1 MKNIKKIGA
10 DVGNDTLKIY
20 LEEKNFEG
28 KDKLEVMNVVSP
40 GYNRRIMGAEKGHLS
55 NLLDVNI
62 AVDGEDLGRYFVGGL
77 AFKENRNDL
86 LEKNKR
92 DIKAKNIDTIILLI
106 TGLAYSLYDPK
117 EPVKTENIALG
128 TLLPTNEY
136 WNEDSDE
143 DLVSIFRDNFKK
155 SYTVKFNSPVF
166 NAAEISI
173 NFVDNDIQPES
184 VAGHLASIY
193 ESDGSLKKGSENC
206 EDEIYLG
213 IFIGSIT
220 TEVSVYA
227 NGEFDSRGF
236 IGIDLG
242 TSDPLDKIL
251 DDLGI
256 DMTRHQLDHII
267 RTKKQLIINKNG
279 QTEDYTE
286 KLNKAKEKRFNIFT
300 RLLVNRINKELSKQG
315 INTSLINRVNMG
327 GGGAITTI
335 DSFKKEFAVGNVV
348 LVPDARFANALGA
361 LLSIKGK
368 QHEEEAAADEVL
380 S

>member
-1 MKNIKKIGA
+1 MKNVKIIGA
-10 DVGNDTLKIY
+10 DTGNDTLKIY
-20 LEEKNFEG
+20 LDEKNFEG

-40 GYNRRIMGAEKGHLS
+40 GYNRRIMGTEKGHLS
-55 NLLDVNI
+55 NLLDVNVI
-62 AVDGEDLGRYFVGGL
+62 AGGEDLGRYFVGGL

-92 DIKAKNIDTIILLI
+92 DIKATNIDTIILLI
-106 TGLAYSLYDPK
+106 TGLAYSMYDPN

-136 WNEDSDE
+136 WKEEE
-143 DLVSIFRDNFKK
+143 DLVSKFGDNFKK
-155 SYTVKFNSPVF
+155 SYTVKFNSPAF
-166 NAAEISI
+166 NKAEISI
-173 NFVDNDIQPES
+173 NFIDDDIQPES
-184 VAGHLASIY
+184 AAGHIASIY
-193 ESDGSLKKGSENC
+193 NRDGSKKAGSENC
-206 EDEIYLG
+206 ENEVYLG

-220 TEVSVYA
+220 TEVSIYE
-227 NGEFDSRGF
+227 NGEFNPRGF

-242 TSDPLDKIL
+242 TSDPLDKII

-267 RTKKQLIINKNG
+267 RNKKPMIVNRNG
-279 QTEDYTE
+279 ITEDFTD
-286 KLNKAKEKRFNIFT
+286 KLNKAKERRFNIFT

-315 INTSLINRVNMG
+315 INTSMINRVNMG
-327 GGGAITTI
+327 GGGAITTF

-348 LVPDARFANALGA
+348 LVEDARFANALGA

-368 QHEEEAAADEVL
+368 QQEQDVAADEVL